1 MLRASLLD
9 QVTHSLPVESHE
21 IVHVLQLRLIR
32 HVRRDT
38 ESDGNEKYSMV
49 NQCLGSCLVIDKS
62 QRSLSFDWIGRS
74 LLDLVNEIVNVPGL
88 VRIHIRRTNGSS
100 RSVLS
105 QSAIEQIPAGVD
117 RLFLKVG
124 QDNGCPLTAN
134 TVDT

>member
-62 QRSLSFDWIGRS
+62 RS

-100 RSVLS
+100 RPVLS